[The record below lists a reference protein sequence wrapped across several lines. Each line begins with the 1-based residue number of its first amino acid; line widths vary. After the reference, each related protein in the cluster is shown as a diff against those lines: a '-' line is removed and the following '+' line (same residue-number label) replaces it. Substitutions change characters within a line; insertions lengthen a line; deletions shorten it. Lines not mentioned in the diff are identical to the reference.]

1 MEHMHGCVCTLC
13 HTIQEYVE
21 ELSSNP
27 VRDGDGGPTQEEV
40 GEEHGL
46 MCGATDGRVIH

>member
-1 MEHMHGCVCTLC
+1 MAVCVRCVTQFRNVLK
-13 HTIQEYVE
+13 